1 MSNDKNTNLSN
12 FHDYGIHFPSRTIEI
27 FNGGFEDDQI
37 DTIIRNI
44 NILDNTT
51 GTINLL
57 IRSEGG
63 SFLNAKAVYSAINVC
78 SNYVRGIV
86 VGYAMS
92 SASFVLQAC
101 DERIMHPDSIL
112 MLHVGSD
119 SIGEDHVN
127 NVKRWYDFNKK
138 QEVWMEDVYLRQIK
152 KVHPRYTRKKVQ
164 SILQFDTIIA
174 ASECVKLGLAD
185 KVQEGHNHEI

>member
-1 MSNDKNTNLSN
+1 MSGDKNTNLSN

-27 FNGGFEDDQI
+27 FNGGFEDEHVDS
-37 DTIIRNI
+37 IIRNL
-44 NILDNTT
+44 NILDSST

-63 SFLNAKAVYSAINVC
+63 SFLNAKAVYNAINVC
-78 SNYVRGIV
+78 SNYVRGTV

-101 DERIMHPDSIL
+101 DERIMHPDSVL

-119 SIGEDHVN
+119 AIGEDHVN
-127 NVKRWYDFNKK
+127 NVKRWFEFNKK
-138 QEVWMEDVYLRQIK
+138 QEQWMEDVYLKQIK
-152 KVHPRYTRKKVQ
+152 KVHPRFTRKKIQ
-164 SILQFDTIIA
+164 SMLEFDTIVDA
-174 ASECVKLGLAD
+174 KECVKLGLAD
-185 KVQEGHNHEI
+185 KVQEGHNYEV